1 MKDPKDDDIDEER
14 RMYMGDKQF
23 NIRIEGDVK
32 NAQIQQGIITDS
44 SQVQTNEESLDFDLA
59 NQILKSILAHSE
71 LFSMIYGNQ
80 SQEVILL
87 LDEGI
92 SLTEQKKQP
101 SKINQIISKLK
112 SITANVVCSVSTSL
126 VVSGIMSLL
135 EKISL

>member
-1 MKDPKDDDIDEER
+1 MKDPKDDIDEER

-44 SQVQTNEESLDFDLA
+44 SQVQTNEESLDFDLV
-59 NQILKSILAHSE
+59 NQILKSILAYSE
-71 LFSMIYGNQ
+71 SFSMIYGNQ

>member
-1 MKDPKDDDIDEER
+1 MKDPKDDIDEER
-14 RMYMGDKQF
+14 RIYMGDKQF

>member
-101 SKINQIISKLK
+101 
-112 SITANVVCSVSTSL
+112 
-126 VVSGIMSLL
+126 
-135 EKISL
+135 

>member
-1 MKDPKDDDIDEER
+1 
-14 RMYMGDKQF
+14 MYMEDKQF

-32 NAQIQQGIITDS
+32 NTQIQQGIITDS
-44 SQVQTNEESLDFDLA
+44 SQVQTSENSLDFDLV
-59 NQILKSILAHSE
+59 NQILKSILAYSE
-71 LFSMIYGNQ
+71 SFSMIYGNQ

-101 SKINQIISKLK
+101 SKINQIIAKLK
-112 SITANVVCSVSTSL
+112 AITSNVICSVSTSL
-126 VVSGIMSLL
+126 LVSGIMSLL